1 MPVVMRGPGLGFA
14 PVRTERDGESLESG
28 IGLVPMTG
36 FSNGRDDAAEGV
48 FAIFFSFE
56 HVACVDGQCAQGYDC
71 DRELGTATLDR
82 FGGPCVVGASAGCL
96 PGPGFCQDRST
107 SIYDSSS
114 PIARVQSVV
123 LRHDVGVTTPAEPVH
138 FRTQPWET
146 QRFYNATSRTVTDF
160 DPSRADGAKNDYT
173 VARGN
178 DLTRAG
184 VFVWGRPSF
193 GGIGVEG
200 RDAQLYLSWVPMPQP
215 NTEGKFAW
223 KPQFFGGVADDGTPS
238 FVSRELDARPLD
250 LDASAPGDQPD
261 EVRDTVGQ
269 MSISWVPSLERWVM
283 FYGGEGAPMFANALF
298 GGDVAKVRH
307 DAKGS
312 LFVRFAKQP
321 WGPWT
326 RPEPLLA
333 AGDLHSA
340 AAAVDQYG
348 PGGILAHTNCRGVHC
363 ARYDPA
369 YLLDLPNNNNGVLY
383 GPSIVDP
390 WTTNRESETD
400 LYWFVSTWNPY
411 QVVLMKTTVRG

>member
-1 MPVVMRGPGLGFA
+1 
-14 PVRTERDGESLESG
+14 
-28 IGLVPMTG
+28 
-36 FSNGRDDAAEGV
+36 
-48 FAIFFSFE
+48 
-56 HVACVDGQCAQGYDC
+56 
-71 DRELGTATLDR
+71 
-82 FGGPCVVGASAGCL
+82 
-96 PGPGFCQDRST
+96 
-107 SIYDSSS
+107 
-114 PIARVQSVV
+114 
-123 LRHDVGVTTPAEPVH
+123 
-138 FRTQPWET
+138 
-146 QRFYNATSRTVTDF
+146 
-160 DPSRADGAKNDYT
+160 
-173 VARGN
+173 
-178 DLTRAG
+178 
-184 VFVWGRPSF
+184 
-193 GGIGVEG
+193 
-200 RDAQLYLSWVPMPQP
+200 
-215 NTEGKFAW
+215 
-223 KPQFFGGVADDGTPS
+223 
-238 FVSRELDARPLD
+238 
-250 LDASAPGDQPD
+250 
-261 EVRDTVGQ
+261 
-269 MSISWVPSLERWVM
+269 M

-411 QVVLMKTTVRG
+411 QVVLMKTTVTR